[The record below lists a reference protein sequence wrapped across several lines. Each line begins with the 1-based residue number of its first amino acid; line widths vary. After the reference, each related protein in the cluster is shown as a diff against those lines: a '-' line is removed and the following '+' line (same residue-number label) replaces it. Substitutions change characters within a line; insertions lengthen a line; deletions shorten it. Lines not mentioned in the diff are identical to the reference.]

1 MMCAEPG
8 MMPMKKP
15 SSVPRV
21 IGIAASRH
29 SLRVGSRSRSF
40 GEMMFLTA
48 SALGVARISPRPNR
62 PTATGTMPMP
72 SPNSARS
79 KL

>member
-1 MMCAEPG
+1 MTWAEPG

-15 SSVPRV
+15 SRVPRV
-21 IGIAASRH
+21 IGMVAARH
-29 SLRVGSRSRSF
+29 SLPVGNSSRSF

-48 SALGVARISPRPNR
+48 SALGVDRISPRPNR

-72 SPNSARS
+72 SPSSARS